1 MKRETIWQ
9 GMMKWL
15 CAGLMMFTITAGAK
29 ADDDSDDYKSAGAV
43 FTMSN
48 SSTGNAVLVFQRAAD
63 GSLTPTGSIPTG
75 GLGTGTGL
83 GNQGAV
89 VLSDDR
95 RWLFVVNPGSN
106 DVSVFT
112 LKNNRLRLADRVA
125 SGGERPVSAASD
137 RGILYV
143 LNGGGVNN
151 ITGFTLSRRGKLTP
165 IPGSTQPLS
174 AASTAPAQISFNPE
188 GEVLVVT
195 EKATNNITTYKV
207 DDDGRASAPIVQ
219 SSLGATPFGFAFDR
233 RGRLFVS
240 EAAGGAPDAGSVS
253 SYRLSDDGLLAAIS
267 PIVGTTE
274 TAACW
279 VVVSRNGRFAYT
291 TNAGSGSVSGYRIA
305 RDGALTLRDA
315 DGRTGDTGAG
325 SAPIDMSLTRNSRF
339 LYTLNSGNGTV
350 SAFGINRDGAL
361 SPIPGVSGVPA
372 GTNGL
377 AAF

>member
-1 MKRETIWQ
+1 MRQETIWQ
-9 GMMKWL
+9 GIMKWL
-15 CAGLMMFTITAGAK
+15 CAGLMMLIITAGAK
-29 ADDDSDDYKSAGAV
+29 ADDDSTDYKSAGAV

-63 GSLTPTGSIPTG
+63 GSLTPTGSVPTG

-106 DVSVFT
+106 DVSVFG

-125 SGGERPVSAASD
+125 SGGERPVSATSD

-151 ITGFTLSRRGKLTP
+151 ITGFTLSRSGKLAP

-207 DDDGRASAPIVQ
+207 DDDGRAGAPIVQ

-233 RGRLFVS
+233 HGRLFVS

-325 SAPIDMSLTRNSRF
+325 SAPIDMSLTRNGRF

-350 SAFGINRDGAL
+350 SAFGISRDGAL